1 MLVEVDTTVD
11 VGTVL
16 ARIATDASPGEAHAD
31 EHMAPDAGR
40 GGAARGR
47 NHRGRAAK
55 APPSPTAAPEPEGN
69 GHAARRYSPVV
80 QRIAAEHGVDLDQV
94 EGTGRGGR
102 VRKQDVLAFV
112 ERGSAEPQRTSRR
125 STSRAP
131 TARSPSEPRAEPE
144 RGAPAPAGG
153 ETLSRMRRSIGEHMK
168 RSLETAATCTTWIEA
183 DMTRRRGRAQARS
196 A

>member
-1 MLVEVDTTVD
+1 MEADETICEVSTDKIDTEVPSPAAGRVTEVLVEVDTTVD

-31 EHMAPDAGR
+31 EHLAPDA
-40 GGAARGR
+40 AAAEPRDAGTTEAD
-47 NHRGRAAK
+47 AAK
-55 APPSPTAAPEPEGN
+55 APPSPTAAPKPEGN

-112 ERGSAEPQRTSRR
+112 GAAVPRNRR
-125 STSRAP
+125 APRCTSRAP
-131 TARSPSEPRAEPE
+131 TARSPSPSRSPSPPRRA
-144 RGAPAPAGG
+144 A
-153 ETLSRMRRSIGEHMK
+153 RRS
-168 RSLETAATCTTWIEA
+168 
-183 DMTRRRGRAQARS
+183 RACAARS
-196 A
+196 ART